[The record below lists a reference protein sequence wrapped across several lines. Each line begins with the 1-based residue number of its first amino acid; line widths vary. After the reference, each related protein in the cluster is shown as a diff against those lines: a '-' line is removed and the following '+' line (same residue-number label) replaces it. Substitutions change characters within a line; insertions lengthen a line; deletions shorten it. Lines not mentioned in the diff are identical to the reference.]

1 MMGAGIGSMMSGV
14 GSWLLDGLMGGQDA
28 PSRPQEMVSSTWT
41 PQRREEFNRE
51 MDRLGIHDINE
62 RIRRAD
68 EAIAAERVNDPRFA
82 EHHLQ
87 KLPGIGEQYFNPF
100 IQQGQEAQG
109 LASEQYNKMTSN
121 PMDYLGS
128 IVESYKPSQGYQ
140 FREKRATDAARN
152 AAAAGGLTGTYNDQ
166 ASQAELVNNLLGADM
181 QEYLAN
187 VLGIQGAGLQGQE
200 NAMSRGFGASGNL
213 ANYLGDTVGA
223 QAGLASNRE
232 QQQYARDLDYQ
243 NAMAEHEAGL
253 RAGVQNM
260 MGSFFGGMGGMAGG
274 GAGGMGG
281 GMGGDM
287 GGLGSMLG
295 GLLGGGGMSPQPA
308 APGNARSSARRGAA
322 PGSFSGL
329 GLTQPLGMG
338 MGRRSGGSVYGG
350 FR

>member
-1 MMGAGIGSMMSGV
+1 MMGGV
-14 GSWLLDGLMGGQDA
+14 GSWILDSMLGGQDA
-28 PSRPQEMVSSTWT
+28 PSRPQEMTPSTWT
-41 PQRREEFNRE
+41 SERANRAYQ
-51 MDRLGIHDINE
+51 DAKAAGLTNINDITAFAEAEVAKE
-62 RIRRAD
+62 RA
-68 EAIAAERVNDPRFA
+68 NDPRFA

-87 KLPGIGEQYFNPF
+87 RLPNIGQEYYNPF
-100 IQQGQEAQG
+100 IQQGQQAQG

-128 IVESYKPSQGYQ
+128 IIESYKPSQGYQ

-166 ASQAELVNNLLGADM
+166 VSQAELVNNLLGADM

-213 ANYLGDTVGA
+213 ANYLGDVVGA

-243 NAMAEHEAGL
+243 NAMAENQAGQ
-253 RAGVQNM
+253 RAGIQNM
-260 MGSFFGGMGGMAGG
+260 FGSLFGGMSA
-274 GAGGMGG
+274 GAGGAA
-281 GMGGDM
+281 
-287 GGLGSMLG
+287 GGLGNMLG
-295 GLLGGGGMSPQPA
+295 GLFGGGGTSIPSLGV
-308 APGNARSSARRGAA
+308 GNARSAARSGAA

-329 GLTQPLGMG
+329 GLTQRLGTG
-338 MGRRSGGSVYGG
+338 SGRGPGGSVYGG